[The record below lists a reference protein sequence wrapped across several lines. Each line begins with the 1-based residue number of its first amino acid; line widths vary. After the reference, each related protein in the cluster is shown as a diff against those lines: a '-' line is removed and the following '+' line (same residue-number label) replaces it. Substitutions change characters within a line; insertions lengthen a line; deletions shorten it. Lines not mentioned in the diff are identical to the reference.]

1 MASQTDQ
8 TKAQVEQLEKSL
20 ENAAEDIKK
29 MNQTLEDGRVRH
41 MEKDKVEQVSSDFVS
56 KYIEYQKTRNGVF

>member
-29 MNQTLEDGRVRH
+29 MNKTLEEGRVRH
-41 MEKDKVEQVSSDFVS
+41 IEKDKVEQVSSDFVS
-56 KYIEYQKTRNGVF
+56 KYIEY